1 MEPETA
7 SPPITPRPTIIL
19 VHGGWSGP
27 ETFSL
32 MVPGLEKAGYSVV
45 AVSLPSSGTV
55 PAVPDFS
62 ADVDIIRS
70 VVTSTLAIGK
80 DVVLVMHSY
89 GAVVGCEA
97 LKDIKRDEA
106 NLLMES
112 DGVLRVGQVV
122 KLAFIAGCLFPVGK
136 SIYEKD
142 RGSESRLGFVCED
155 NLIRVSDGAKR
166 FYNDLPPELANRWA
180 ARLKPHSRWAYAS
193 PLTYAA
199 YRDFPSA
206 YLACTKDVAIPY
218 PIQQRFVASAGVKDV
233 TTVTAGHYPQ
243 ISQPKAVEM
252 FVRRCAGEVVSR
264 L

>member
-1 MEPETA
+1 
-7 SPPITPRPTIIL
+7 
-19 VHGGWSGP
+19 
-27 ETFSL
+27 

-97 LKDIKRDEA
+97 LKGIKQDEA
-106 NLLMES
+106 DLLMES

-142 RGSESRLGFVCED
+142 RGSEARLGFVCEV
-155 NLIRVSDGAKR
+155 NKG
-166 FYNDLPPELANRWA
+166 W
-180 ARLKPHSRWAYAS
+180 
-193 PLTYAA
+193 
-199 YRDFPSA
+199 
-206 YLACTKDVAIPY
+206 
-218 PIQQRFVASAGVKDV
+218 
-233 TTVTAGHYPQ
+233 
-243 ISQPKAVEM
+243 IS
-252 FVRRCAGEVVSR
+252 
-264 L
+264 